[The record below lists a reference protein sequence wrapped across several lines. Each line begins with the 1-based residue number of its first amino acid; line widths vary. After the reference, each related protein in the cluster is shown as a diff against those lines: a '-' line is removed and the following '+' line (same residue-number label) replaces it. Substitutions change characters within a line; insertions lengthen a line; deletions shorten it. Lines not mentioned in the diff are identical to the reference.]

1 MRLVAMVSRLL
12 RQPTKANRPL
22 RNTLAHD
29 LNATGCD
36 HPFQAVVAVLPIHL
50 TLREHRRDV
59 GKIRDHVFH
68 LLNGLRHAGALARP
82 RQPISE
88 L

>member
-1 MRLVAMVSRLL
+1 MRLLAMVSRLL

-36 HPFQAVVAVLPIHL
+36 HPLQAMVTVLPIHL
-50 TLREHRRDV
+50 TLSKHRRE
-59 GKIRDHVFH
+59 GIAKGTIRFSRLPD
-68 LLNGLRHAGALARP
+68 
-82 RQPISE
+82 
-88 L
+88 